1 MEPSTQALVRRRRG
15 LLVVLTVILGLAL
28 AAPSIGTAAASTWG
42 QAVEFAPPSNA
53 ASNPH
58 AFLGSISCHA
68 PGSCSAVG
76 GYMSSVAGEEEQL
89 MAATETGGTWGQPT
103 AIGLP
108 ANAWAAGFGAREL
121 NSIACPESGS
131 CVAAGRYRDVSGD
144 HDFHAMIATQTD
156 GTWAQAIEITPPS
169 NASTTTPE
177 PYAGLHSV
185 ACSAPGSCVAVGDYS
200 TTTEGEQA
208 MVATETSGTWGQAVE
223 VTAPTNAATGTESIV
238 EFTEVSCPAS
248 GSCVA
253 VGRYA
258 DTAEHGQAMVATET
272 SGTWGRAVE
281 IASPTNAESNPIAFL
296 GSIDCSAPASCTAVG
311 SYQDNTGH
319 TQAMTATN
327 TGGAWTTS
335 ELTPV
340 SETNQELRSVSCPET
355 GSCVAVGDYFSAH
368 SGGQIILKQ
377 TGGTWER
384 QATGITPPSNA
395 QSGEAGNLI
404 SVSCPALGSCVT
416 VGDYFDTSHYEQA
429 MTASEASGGGSPR
442 GGTGG
447 GSTTGG
453 SSGSGSNTPS
463 AGSTTTT
470 TPATGSVS
478 LDGTAIT
485 VTSSGKAT
493 IKLTCT
499 GNATCDGK
507 LTLTVKAKGK
517 GKKKA
522 KTENIGTGTFSVPA
536 GKTVT
541 VTLTLTATG
550 RTLLSAAHGKLAA
563 TLAILKSSPSPSNT
577 QTHSVHLAQQKAKKG
592 KKK

>member
-1 MEPSTQALVRRRRG
+1 MRASIRSPAPPPADASPLVTTRPRQKASRQWSPPRQAERGARPSRSQHQRTRRRG
-15 LLVVLTVILGLAL
+15 QN
-28 AAPSIGTAAASTWG
+28 PSSSS
-42 QAVEFAPPSNA
+42 QRFPVPP
-53 ASNPH
+53 PVH
-58 AFLGSISCHA
+58 AWQS
-68 PGSCSAVG
+68 
-76 GYMSSVAGEEEQL
+76 
-89 MAATETGGTWGQPT
+89 
-103 AIGLP
+103 
-108 ANAWAAGFGAREL
+108 
-121 NSIACPESGS
+121 
-131 CVAAGRYRDVSGD
+131 
-144 HDFHAMIATQTD
+144 
-156 GTWAQAIEITPPS
+156 
-169 NASTTTPE
+169 
-177 PYAGLHSV
+177 
-185 ACSAPGSCVAVGDYS
+185 
-200 TTTEGEQA
+200 
-208 MVATETSGTWGQAVE
+208 VATETSGTWGQAVE

-442 GGTGG
+442 GG
-447 GSTTGG
+447 
-453 SSGSGSNTPS
+453 
-463 AGSTTTT
+463 
-470 TPATGSVS
+470 
-478 LDGTAIT
+478 
-485 VTSSGKAT
+485 
-493 IKLTCT
+493 
-499 GNATCDGK
+499 
-507 LTLTVKAKGK
+507 
-517 GKKKA
+517 
-522 KTENIGTGTFSVPA
+522 
-536 GKTVT
+536 
-541 VTLTLTATG
+541 
-550 RTLLSAAHGKLAA
+550 
-563 TLAILKSSPSPSNT
+563 
-577 QTHSVHLAQQKAKKG
+577 
-592 KKK
+592 